1 MSFVLTVAAAAGASG
16 VELLEAL
23 AIVLAVGVTR
33 GFRNALLGALA
44 AAISVVLLCLALGPA
59 LRAGTSVAVLQV
71 IVGGVLL
78 LFGLEWLRKG
88 VLRVS
93 GRRRRAGS
101 YHEFVEA
108 REASAALPR
117 AASRRD
123 WAART
128 VAFQGVFIEGIEVGL
143 VVLALGSAP
152 GRLAPAL
159 LGAAVA
165 LMLVVAAG
173 VALTEPMR
181 RVPET
186 QLKLGIGIALTAF
199 GTYFTARGLHAHWP
213 LAELAPIYLST
224 LFAATALFA
233 VRRLER
239 SVPAVQAP

>member
-93 GRRRRAGS
+93 GRR
-101 YHEFVEA
+101 HT
-108 REASAALPR
+108 PR
-117 AASRRD
+117 HQ
-123 WAART
+123 T
-128 VAFQGVFIEGIEVGL
+128 
-143 VVLALGSAP
+143 P
-152 GRLAPAL
+152 
-159 LGAAVA
+159 
-165 LMLVVAAG
+165 
-173 VALTEPMR
+173 T
-181 RVPET
+181 
-186 QLKLGIGIALTAF
+186 
-199 GTYFTARGLHAHWP
+199 
-213 LAELAPIYLST
+213 
-224 LFAATALFA
+224 
-233 VRRLER
+233 R
-239 SVPAVQAP
+239 SDR